1 MRFSV
6 ARSKSMKDAPEN
18 VVFEGALGRTLGAD
32 EKANV
37 VVGQPVKSPYLA
49 C

>member
-1 MRFSV
+1 LREIIAYQLEQESDAVFS
-6 ARSKSMKDAPEN
+6 
-18 VVFEGALGRTLGAD
+18 GALGRTLVAD